1 MSQEKN
7 NTFKGRKPNECKFK
21 VGDIVM
27 VAGCCGSPDYVG
39 IVAALPPSPEF
50 IARHPAVYDEMDDS
64 YLVLTGDGPYIENH
78 QHPHVNDVHPLNDEL
93 SEDQLAVLRRGLEQF
108 MVDEKPEK
116 RAGVQLGL
124 EDIEAGRVYHAANA
138 QDMES
143 QILE

>member
-1 MSQEKN
+1 M
-7 NTFKGRKPNECKFK
+7 
-21 VGDIVM
+21 
-27 VAGCCGSPDYVG
+27 
-39 IVAALPPSPEF
+39 
-50 IARHPAVYDEMDDS
+50 
-64 YLVLTGDGPYIENH
+64 
-78 QHPHVNDVHPLNDEL
+78 
-93 SEDQLAVLRRGLEQF
+93 LRRGLEQF